1 MCHIKTIE
9 SENQTYG
16 SDLVFCKDFI
26 SSNMP
31 YRYKI
36 QFVIELNSNDRR
48 LSPEVYEFSMHSD
61 IDDVVL

>member
-9 SENQTYG
+9 SDTQCYG
-16 SDLVFCKDFI
+16 SDLVFGKDFVQNNI
-26 SSNMP
+26 P

-36 QFVIELNSNDRR
+36 QFVIELSSNDYK
-48 LSPEVYEFSMHSD
+48 LSPEIYEFSIHSD